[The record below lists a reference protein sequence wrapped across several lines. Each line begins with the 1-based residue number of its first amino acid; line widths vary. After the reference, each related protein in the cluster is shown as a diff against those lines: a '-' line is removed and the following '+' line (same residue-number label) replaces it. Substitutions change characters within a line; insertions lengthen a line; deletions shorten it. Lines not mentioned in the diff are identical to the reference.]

1 MNLIKSNVSVIQAFA
16 AFPPTESVPM
26 STVNDPT
33 DPPTMKTQLLAYLPN
48 NSLNCLVG
56 KLFLPSYLKTSY
68 NVIHWPIK

>member
-33 DPPTMKTQLLAYLPN
+33 DPPTMKTQLLAYLPKKFF
-48 NSLNCLVG
+48 
-56 KLFLPSYLKTSY
+56 KLFGR
-68 NVIHWPIK
+68 